1 MGLPYPGGVQID
13 RAAREGD
20 AQAFRFPRAHVDGAP
35 YDFSFS
41 GLKTAVINTCH
52 QMQQKGQ
59 PLPVADLAASL
70 QAAISDALTEKLM
83 LAAAH
88 TKHRTIVLAGGVSA
102 NSGLRARVEAAC
114 RERGY
119 TIFLPPLA
127 LCGDNAAMVGAQGFY
142 EWRAGHTAD
151 ASLNARATMDIAEP
165 FAAPGRA
172 EA

>member
-1 MGLPYPGGVQID
+1 M
-13 RAAREGD
+13 
-20 AQAFRFPRAHVDGAP
+20 
-35 YDFSFS
+35 
-41 GLKTAVINTCH
+41 
-52 QMQQKGQ
+52 
-59 PLPVADLAASL
+59 ADLAASL

-151 ASLNARATMDIAEP
+151 ARRWTLRSRSRRRGARKRDRRR
-165 FAAPGRA
+165 AAGAGPAAAGDESGRGSRSGMA
-172 EA
+172 